1 MHRNTSDQELDPERT
16 ALLVIDVQR
25 ALFSRSTPIYKAD
38 ELIQRLNAL
47 IASWQSSKGLVVF
60 IQHSNNKMLIKN
72 TDGWKFHPDLNV
84 NDLDIVVHKLHGNAF
99 EGTNLKEILDSKGI
113 ENIVITGLVT
123 QGCVRATSIGGH
135 ARGYRVILVKD
146 GHSNYRKDAQ
156 KIIKKMN
163 QELGKHHAELL
174 LADEVTLA

>member
-1 MHRNTSDQELDPERT
+1 
-16 ALLVIDVQR
+16 
-25 ALFSRSTPIYKAD
+25 
-38 ELIQRLNAL
+38 
-47 IASWQSSKGLVVF
+47 
-60 IQHSNNKMLIKN
+60 
-72 TDGWKFHPDLNV
+72 V

-99 EGTNLKEILDSKGI
+99 EGTNIKEILDSKGI

-123 QGCVRATSIGGH
+123 QGCVRATSIGGDEI
-135 ARGYRVILVKD
+135 GYRVILVKD

-156 KIIKKMN
+156 KVIEKWN